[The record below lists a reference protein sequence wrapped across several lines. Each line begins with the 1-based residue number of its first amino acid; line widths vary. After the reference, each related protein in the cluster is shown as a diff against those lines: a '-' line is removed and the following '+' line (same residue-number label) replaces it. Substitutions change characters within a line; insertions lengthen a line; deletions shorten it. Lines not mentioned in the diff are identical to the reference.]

1 MNIDP
6 RLAAAEDLLRAT
18 GAAGIDHPGDTLL
31 DHLFRVRA
39 LLDEW
44 GAPRDVQLAG
54 LCHAAYGTDGFGV
67 TLLDTTERS
76 TLAGAIGE
84 SAEALVYLYGSCD
97 RASTYPQM
105 GQDVVV
111 VKDRFTGET
120 VTPDVDA
127 LRGFAEI
134 IAANELDVVRHNAD
148 IAERHGAALLQLVER
163 ARGHLSDAAL
173 RAWRIPVR

>member
-18 GAAGIDHPGDTLL
+18 GAAGIDHPGGTLL

-39 LLDEW
+39 WRDDW
-44 GAPRDVQLAG
+44 APPPALHLAG

-84 SAEALVYLYGSCD
+84 PAEALVYLYGSCD

-120 VTPDVDA
+120 VTPDLDA

-134 IAANELDVVRHNAD
+134 TAANELDVVRHNAD
-148 IAERHGAALLQLVER
+148 FAERHGAGLLQLVER

-173 RAWRIPVR
+173 RAWRVPVR

>member
-1 MNIDP
+1 VNIDP
-6 RLAAAEDLLRAT
+6 RLAAAQDLLRAT
-18 GAAGIDHPGDTLL
+18 GAAEIDHPGGTLL
-31 DHLFRVRA
+31 DHLLRVRA

-44 GAPRDVQLAG
+44 GARRDVQLAG
-54 LCHAAYGTDGFGV
+54 LCHAAYGTDGFAV

-84 SAEALVYLYGSCD
+84 PAEALVYLYGSCD

-134 IAANELDVVRHNAD
+134 TAANELDVVRHNAD
-148 IAERHGAALLQLVER
+148 IAERHGAGLLQLVER
-163 ARGHLSDAAL
+163 SRAHLSDAAL
-173 RAWRIPVR
+173 QAWRVPVR

>member
-18 GAAGIDHPGDTLL
+18 GAAGIDHPGGTLL

-67 TLLDTTERS
+67 TLLDTTERRTRRWGRTWLS
-76 TLAGAIGE
+76 SRI
-84 SAEALVYLYGSCD
+84 
-97 RASTYPQM
+97 AS
-105 GQDVVV
+105 
-111 VKDRFTGET
+111 
-120 VTPDVDA
+120 
-127 LRGFAEI
+127 
-134 IAANELDVVRHNAD
+134 
-148 IAERHGAALLQLVER
+148 
-163 ARGHLSDAAL
+163 
-173 RAWRIPVR
+173 PVRP